1 MSDDMQSRLQTYCA
15 TAFPTRQEVQVSD
28 LTAISSGWESDIYS
42 FAVEHGPAD
51 GRRREEMILRIYPAD
66 DAYDKSGHE
75 FHGMSQLHKAGYPVP
90 QVLVLERENSPF
102 DKPFVIMERIKGQVL
117 WPLLFGSPQEKQREL
132 LTLFCKLFVQLHTL
146 EWRSFDYP
154 FDYAQ
159 GRDQDEPFDHAQDKP
174 FVHDAARYDTEDPY
188 TFVDWWLETYRSY
201 LALFPSP
208 GFLAVI
214 EWLEARRDQV
224 PCLRPSLIHLDY
236 HPDNVLLRDDGSAV
250 VIDWTQLDIS
260 DSRFD
265 LAWTLVLVSSL
276 EGAKWRHRILQEYE
290 RLAGARVEQ
299 IAYFEV
305 AACAKRLG
313 SVVLSLSYGPEK
325 LGMRPDAAT
334 MMQRQMG
341 ALKRVYDLLLERTG
355 IRVAEVE
362 EMLAREKTQ

>member
-1 MSDDMQSRLQTYCA
+1 M
-15 TAFPTRQEVQVSD
+15 QVSD

-51 GRRREEMILRIYPAD
+51 GRRREELILRIYPAD

-90 QVLVLERENSPF
+90 QVLILERENSPF
-102 DKPFVIMERIKGQVL
+102 GKPFVIMERIEGQVL
-117 WPLLFGSPQEKQREL
+117 WPLLFGSPQEKQQEL
-132 LTLFCKLFVQLHTL
+132 LTLFCNLFVQLHAL
-146 EWRSFDYP
+146 EWRSFDY
-154 FDYAQ
+154 AQ
-159 GRDQDEPFDHAQDKP
+159 GRAQDKP
-174 FVHDAARYDTEDPY
+174 FVHNVARYDTGDPY
-188 TFVDWWLETYRSY
+188 TFVDRWLETYRSY
-201 LALFPSP
+201 LSTFPSP

-276 EGAKWRHRILQEYE
+276 KGAKWRHRILQEYE
-290 RLAGARVEQ
+290 RLAGASAEQ

-334 MMQRQMG
+334 MMRQQMG

-362 EMLAREKTQ
+362 ELLAREKT